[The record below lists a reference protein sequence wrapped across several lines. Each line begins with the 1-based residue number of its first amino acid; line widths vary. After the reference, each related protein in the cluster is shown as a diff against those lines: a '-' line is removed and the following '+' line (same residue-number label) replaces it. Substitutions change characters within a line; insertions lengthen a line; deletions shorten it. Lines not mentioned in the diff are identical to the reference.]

1 MTQGIFHTTCPSCGG
16 PVHSYS
22 ASAKTLVCPYC
33 RSLLIRD
40 GASVSDSGELLLE
53 SEGHPLENI
62 KSESRSVAK
71 NKAKGNNA
79 ARKTAA
85 GKFRRK

>member
-16 PVHSYS
+16 PVHSHS

-40 GASVSDSGELLLE
+40 GASVSDSGEDSAPFKDYSPAQRAYEANSKGVQTADDLLRIANGL
-53 SEGHPLENI
+53 
-62 KSESRSVAK
+62 KR
-71 NKAKGNNA
+71 
-79 ARKTAA
+79 
-85 GKFRRK
+85 